1 MVLAFSLALGAA
13 NDSNSGEPTKTNAPT
28 GPRLVT
34 QISLPASAAA
44 RTRLK
49 EIIAARSFGLGEV
62 TLASG
67 RKSHFYF
74 NLKPTMLD
82 PEGAALLAQL
92 SIEAIAGEKLDAIG
106 GLEMGAVPISGAV
119 AALSWITGRPLPNF
133 FVRKKPKE
141 HGAKLLVEGL
151 TKGESLAGKTVA
163 IVEDVTTTGESAL
176 KAAQAAQESGA
187 RVALVLTIVDR
198 QEGAAE
204 TFEKAGLR
212 FQALFTASEFLKNNP

>member
-1 MVLAFSLALGAA
+1 V
-13 NDSNSGEPTKTNAPT
+13 TKPIT
-28 GPRLVT
+28 
-34 QISLPASAAA
+34 LPDAKAA
-44 RTRLK
+44 RARLK
-49 EIIAARSFGLGEV
+49 EIIATRSFGRGEI

-67 RKSHFYF
+67 RKSDFYF

-92 SIEAIAGEKLDAIG
+92 SLEALSKEKLDAIG

-119 AALSWITGRPLPNF
+119 AALSWISGTPLPNF

-151 TKGESLAGKTVA
+151 TRGESLAGKNVA

-176 KAAQAAQESGA
+176 KAANAAKESGA
-187 RVALVLTIVDR
+187 KVGLVLTIVDR
-198 QEGAAE
+198 QEGATE
-204 TFEKAGLR
+204 TFRSAGLR
-212 FQALFTASEFLKNNP
+212 FHALFTADEFLKKQP

>member
-1 MVLAFSLALGAA
+1 VAQTIALP
-13 NDSNSGEPTKTNAPT
+13 DSK
-28 GPRLVT
+28 
-34 QISLPASAAA
+34 AA
-44 RTRLK
+44 RVRLK
-49 EIIAARSFGLGEV
+49 EIIAKRSFGLGEV

-92 SIEAIAGEKLDAIG
+92 TLAALASEKLDAIG

-119 AALSWITGRPLPNF
+119 AALSWISGAPLPNF

-151 TKGESLAGKTVA
+151 TKGENLSGKTVA

-187 RVALVLTIVDR
+187 KVSLVLTIVDR
-198 QEGAAE
+198 QEGATE
-204 TFEKAGLR
+204 TFSKAGLR
-212 FQALFTASEFLKNNP
+212 FHALFTADEFLNR

>member
-1 MVLAFSLALGAA
+1 V
-13 NDSNSGEPTKTNAPT
+13 PQTIT
-28 GPRLVT
+28 
-34 QISLPASAAA
+34 LPESAAA
-44 RTRLK
+44 RSRLK
-49 EIIAARSFGLGEV
+49 DIIAKRSFGLGEI

-92 SIEAIAGEKLDAIG
+92 SLEALASEKLDAIG

-119 AALSWITGRPLPNF
+119 AALSWISGSPLPNF

-151 TKGESLAGKTVA
+151 TKGESLEGKTVA

-187 RVALVLTIVDR
+187 KVSLVLTIIDR

-204 TFEKAGLR
+204 TFSKAGLR
-212 FQALFTASEFLKNNP
+212 FHALFTADEFLNQ

>member
-1 MVLAFSLALGAA
+1 MIASP
-13 NDSNSGEPTKTNAPT
+13 ETRPRRTKKVPQTIT
-28 GPRLVT
+28 
-34 QISLPASAAA
+34 LPDSAAA
-44 RTRLK
+44 RLRLK
-49 EIIAARSFGLGEV
+49 EIIARRSFGLGEV

-92 SIEAIAGEKLDAIG
+92 SLEALAKEKLDAIG

-119 AALSWITGRPLPNF
+119 AAMSWICGTPLPNF

-151 TKGESLAGKTVA
+151 VKGESLSGKTVA

-176 KAAQAAQESGA
+176 KAAQAARSRGQKF
-187 RVALVLTIVDR
+187 RW
-198 QEGAAE
+198 
-204 TFEKAGLR
+204 F
-212 FQALFTASEFLKNNP
+212 

>member
-1 MVLAFSLALGAA
+1 MQPVPQTITLPHSGAA
-13 NDSNSGEPTKTNAPT
+13 RA
-28 GPRLVT
+28 
-34 QISLPASAAA
+34 
-44 RTRLK
+44 RLK
-49 EIIAARSFGLGEV
+49 EIITARSFGLGEV

-92 SIEAIAGEKLDAIG
+92 SLETLAKENLDAIG

-119 AALSWITGRPLPNF
+119 AAMSWISGKPLPNF

-151 TKGESLAGKTVA
+151 IKGETLAGKTVA

-176 KAAQAAQESGA
+176 KAAVAAQESGA
-187 RVALVLTIVDR
+187 KVSLVLTIVDR
-198 QEGAAE
+198 QEGATE
-204 TFEKAGLR
+204 TFGKAGFR
-212 FQALFTASEFLKNNP
+212 FQPLFTADEFLQK

>member
-1 MVLAFSLALGAA
+1 MIASPDACINRTYPVTRAITLP
-13 NDSNSGEPTKTNAPT
+13 DPT
-28 GPRLVT
+28 
-34 QISLPASAAA
+34 AA

-49 EIIAARSFGLGEV
+49 EIIIARSFGLGEV

-92 SIEAIAGEKLDAIG
+92 SLEMLAREELDAIG

-119 AALSWITGRPLPNF
+119 AAMSWISGRPLPNF

-176 KAAQAAQESGA
+176 KAANAAQESGA
-187 RVALVLTIVDR
+187 KVSLVLTIVDR

-204 TFEKAGLR
+204 TFAKAGLR
-212 FQALFTASEFLKNNP
+212 FHALFTADEFLKKQS

>member
-1 MVLAFSLALGAA
+1 M
-13 NDSNSGEPTKTNAPT
+13 
-28 GPRLVT
+28 
-34 QISLPASAAA
+34 
-44 RTRLK
+44 K
-49 EIIAARSFGLGEV
+49 EIIAERSFGLGEV

-92 SIEAIAGEKLDAIG
+92 TLEALASEKVDYLG

-119 AALSWITGRPLPNF
+119 AAMSWIAGKPIPNF

-151 TKGESLAGKTVA
+151 VRGASLAGSRVA
-163 IVEDVTTTGESAL
+163 IIEDVTTTGESAL
-176 KAAQAAQESGA
+176 KAANAAKESGA
-187 RVALVLTIVDR
+187 AVALVLTIVDR
-198 QEGAAE
+198 QEGARE
-204 TFEKAGLR
+204 TFEKARLSFR
-212 FQALFTASEFLKNNP
+212 ALFTADEFLT

>member
-1 MVLAFSLALGAA
+1 MIASPSAR
-13 NDSNSGEPTKTNAPT
+13 SIRTPP
-28 GPRLVT
+28 VT
-34 QISLPASAAA
+34 QTLSLPDPKAA
-44 RTRLK
+44 RARLK

-92 SIEAIAGEKLDAIG
+92 SLQELAGEKLDAIG

-119 AALSWITGRPLPNF
+119 AALSWISGKPLPNF

-176 KAAQAAQESGA
+176 KAANAAQESGA
-187 RVALVLTIVDR
+187 KVSLVLTIVDR
-198 QEGAAE
+198 QEGATE
-204 TFEKAGLR
+204 TFGKAGLR
-212 FQALFTASEFLKNNP
+212 FRALFTADEFLKK

>member
-1 MVLAFSLALGAA
+1 MIASLDPRSRRMKPVTRSITLP
-13 NDSNSGEPTKTNAPT
+13 EPK
-28 GPRLVT
+28 
-34 QISLPASAAA
+34 AA
-44 RTRLK
+44 RVRLK

-92 SIEAIAGEKLDAIG
+92 SLDAIGSEKLDAIG

-119 AALSWITGRPLPNF
+119 AALSWITGTPLPNF

-151 TKGESLAGKTVA
+151 TKGESLSGKTVA
-163 IVEDVTTTGESAL
+163 IVEDVTTTGDSAL
-176 KAAQAAQESGA
+176 KAALAAQESGA
-187 RVALVLTIVDR
+187 KVAFVLTIVDR
-198 QEGAAE
+198 QEGASE
-204 TFEKAGLR
+204 TFQKAGLR
-212 FQALFTASEFLKNNP
+212 FHALFTADEFLKK

>member
-1 MVLAFSLALGAA
+1 MIASL
-13 NDSNSGEPTKTNAPT
+13 NPCSIRTRS
-28 GPRLVT
+28 VT
-34 QISLPASAAA
+34 QTISLPDSAAA
-44 RTRLK
+44 RSRLK
-49 EIIAARSFGLGEV
+49 EIIAKRSFGLGEI

-92 SIEAIAGEKLDAIG
+92 SLEALAKEKLDAIG

-119 AALSWITGRPLPNF
+119 AAMSWISGKPLPNF

-151 TKGESLAGKTVA
+151 TKSESLSGKTVA

-187 RVALVLTIVDR
+187 KVSLVLTIVDR
-198 QEGAAE
+198 QEGATE
-204 TFEKAGLR
+204 TFSKAGLR
-212 FQALFTASEFLKNNP
+212 FHALFTADEFLKA

>member
-1 MVLAFSLALGAA
+1 MASAFSLALGAR
-13 NDSNSGEPTKTNAPT
+13 NDSKLDACLNRMPVS
-28 GPRLVT
+28 VT
-34 QISLPASAAA
+34 QINLPDPKAA
-44 RTRLK
+44 RARLK
-49 EIIAARSFGLGEV
+49 EIIATRSFGLGEI

-92 SIEAIAGEKLDAIG
+92 SLEALAQEKLDAIG

-119 AALSWITGRPLPNF
+119 AALSWITGKPLPNF

-151 TKGESLAGKTVA
+151 TKGETLAGKTVA

-187 RVALVLTIVDR
+187 RVAFVLTIVDR
-198 QEGAAE
+198 QEGATE
-204 TFEKAGLR
+204 TFARAGLR
-212 FQALFTASEFLKNNP
+212 FHALFTADEFLNK

>member
-1 MVLAFSLALGAA
+1 MIASPSAR
-13 NDSNSGEPTKTNAPT
+13 SIRTKP
-28 GPRLVT
+28 VT
-34 QISLPASAAA
+34 QTLSLPDPKAA
-44 RTRLK
+44 RARLK
-49 EIIAARSFGLGEV
+49 EIIAKRSFGLGEV

-92 SIEAIAGEKLDAIG
+92 SLEALGQENLDAIG

-119 AALSWITGRPLPNF
+119 AALSWISGRPLPNF

-151 TKGESLAGKTVA
+151 TKGESLAGKAVA

-176 KAAQAAQESGA
+176 KAANAAQESGA
-187 RVALVLTIVDR
+187 KVALVLTIVDR
-198 QEGAAE
+198 QEGATE
-204 TFEKAGLR
+204 TFGKAGLR
-212 FQALFTASEFLKNNP
+212 FHALFTADEFLKK

>member
-1 MVLAFSLALGAA
+1 M
-13 NDSNSGEPTKTNAPT
+13 
-28 GPRLVT
+28 T
-34 QISLPASAAA
+34 QTLSLPDSKAA
-44 RTRLK
+44 RARLK
-49 EIIAARSFGLGEV
+49 EIIAKRSFGLGEI

-92 SIEAIAGEKLDAIG
+92 SLEALADEKLDALG

-119 AALSWITGRPLPNF
+119 AALSFITGKPLPNF

-151 TKGESLAGKTVA
+151 LKGESLAGKNVA

-187 RVALVLTIVDR
+187 KIGLVLTIVDR

-204 TFEKAGLR
+204 TFSKAGLR
-212 FQALFTASEFLKNNP
+212 FRALFTADEFLKPQA

>member
-1 MVLAFSLALGAA
+1 MIASP
-13 NDSNSGEPTKTNAPT
+13 DRRSSRTNPVPQT
-28 GPRLVT
+28 IT
-34 QISLPASAAA
+34 LPDSAAA
-44 RTRLK
+44 RARLK
-49 EIIAARSFGLGEV
+49 DIIATRSFGRGEI

-67 RKSHFYF
+67 RKSDFYF

-92 SIEAIAGEKLDAIG
+92 SLEALANEKLDAIG

-119 AALSWITGRPLPNF
+119 AAMSWISGKPLPNF

-151 TKGESLAGKTVA
+151 MKGESLSGKNVA

-176 KAAQAAQESGA
+176 KAAVAAQESGA
-187 RVALVLTIVDR
+187 KVALVLTIVDR
-198 QEGAAE
+198 QEGATE
-204 TFEKAGLR
+204 TFQKAGFR
-212 FQALFTASEFLKNNP
+212 FQPLFTADEFLKG

>member
-1 MVLAFSLALGAA
+1 V
-13 NDSNSGEPTKTNAPT
+13 TKTIT
-28 GPRLVT
+28 
-34 QISLPASAAA
+34 LPDSAAA
-44 RTRLK
+44 RSRLK
-49 EIIAARSFGLGEV
+49 EIIARRSFGRGEI

-67 RKSHFYF
+67 RKSDFYF

-92 SIEAIAGEKLDAIG
+92 SLEALAKESLDAIG

-119 AALSWITGRPLPNF
+119 AAMSWISGKPLPNF

-151 TKGESLAGKTVA
+151 MKGESLSGKTVA

-176 KAAQAAQESGA
+176 KAAVAAQESGA
-187 RVALVLTIVDR
+187 KVSLILTIVDR
-198 QEGAAE
+198 QEGASE
-204 TFEKAGLR
+204 TFQKAGFR
-212 FQALFTASEFLKNNP
+212 FQPLFTADEFLNK

>member
-1 MVLAFSLALGAA
+1 MPRAMIASP
-13 NDSNSGEPTKTNAPT
+13 DPRSRRTNPVPQT
-28 GPRLVT
+28 IT
-34 QISLPASAAA
+34 LPDSAAA
-44 RTRLK
+44 RARLK
-49 EIIAARSFGLGEV
+49 EIIAKRSFGRGEI

-67 RKSHFYF
+67 RKSDFYF

-92 SIEAIAGEKLDAIG
+92 SLEALAKEKLDAIG

-119 AALSWITGRPLPNF
+119 AALSWISGKPLPNF

-151 TKGESLAGKTVA
+151 TKGETLAGKTVA

-176 KAAQAAQESGA
+176 KAAVAAQESGA
-187 RVALVLTIVDR
+187 KVSLVLTIVDR
-198 QEGAAE
+198 QEGATE
-204 TFEKAGLR
+204 TFEKAGFR
-212 FQALFTASEFLKNNP
+212 FQPLFTAAEFLKA

>member
-1 MVLAFSLALGAA
+1 V
-13 NDSNSGEPTKTNAPT
+13 TNT
-28 GPRLVT
+28 IT
-34 QISLPASAAA
+34 LPYPAAA
-44 RTRLK
+44 RARLK
-49 EIIAARSFGLGEV
+49 EIIATRSFGRGEI

-67 RKSHFYF
+67 RKSDFYF

-92 SIEAIAGEKLDAIG
+92 SLEALASENLDAIG

-119 AALSWITGRPLPNF
+119 AAMSWISGKPLPNF

-151 TKGESLAGKTVA
+151 MKGESLSGKTVA

-176 KAAQAAQESGA
+176 KAAVAAQESGA
-187 RVALVLTIVDR
+187 KVSLILTVVDR
-198 QEGAAE
+198 QEGATE
-204 TFEKAGLR
+204 TFQKAGFR
-212 FQALFTASEFLKNNP
+212 FQPLFTADEFLTR

>member
-1 MVLAFSLALGAA
+1 MIASLNAC
-13 NDSNSGEPTKTNAPT
+13 SIRTK
-28 GPRLVT
+28 LVPQT
-34 QISLPASAAA
+34 ITLPDATAA
-44 RTRLK
+44 RARLK
-49 EIIAARSFGLGEV
+49 EIIANRSFGLGEI

-92 SIEAIAGEKLDAIG
+92 SLDALGQEKLDALG

-119 AALSWITGRPLPNF
+119 AAMSWISGKPLPNF

-151 TKGESLAGKTVA
+151 TKGESLSGKTVA

-187 RVALVLTIVDR
+187 KVSLVLTIVDR
-198 QEGAAE
+198 QEGATE
-204 TFEKAGLR
+204 TFSKAGLR
-212 FQALFTASEFLKNNP
+212 FHALFTADEFLKA

>member
-1 MVLAFSLALGAA
+1 MIASPGICSTGTKPVPQTITLP
-13 NDSNSGEPTKTNAPT
+13 DSK
-28 GPRLVT
+28 
-34 QISLPASAAA
+34 AA
-44 RTRLK
+44 RARLK
-49 EIIAARSFGLGEV
+49 EIIATRSFGLGEI

-67 RKSHFYF
+67 RKSNFYF

-92 SIEAIAGEKLDAIG
+92 SLEALAKEKLDAIG

-119 AALSWITGRPLPNF
+119 AALSWISGKPLPNF

-151 TKGESLAGKTVA
+151 TKGESLTGKTVA

-187 RVALVLTIVDR
+187 KVGLVLTIVDR
-198 QEGAAE
+198 QEGASE
-204 TFEKAGLR
+204 TFSKAGLR
-212 FQALFTASEFLKNNP
+212 FHALFRAGEFLSK

>member
-1 MVLAFSLALGAA
+1 MPVT
-13 NDSNSGEPTKTNAPT
+13 NDSKSGRI
-28 GPRLVT
+28 PRPGQNPVT
-34 QISLPASAAA
+34 QTLSLPDSKAA
-44 RTRLK
+44 RARLK
-49 EIIAARSFGLGEV
+49 EIIAARSFGRGEI

-67 RKSHFYF
+67 RKSDFYF

-92 SIEAIAGEKLDAIG
+92 ALQALADEKLDALG

-119 AALSWITGRPLPNF
+119 AALSWITGKPLPNF

-151 TKGESLAGKTVA
+151 TKGESLSGKNVA

-187 RVALVLTIVDR
+187 KVGLVLTIVDR
-198 QEGAAE
+198 QEGATE
-204 TFEKAGLR
+204 TFSKAGLR
-212 FQALFTASEFLKNNP
+212 FRALFTADEFLKQQA

>member
-1 MVLAFSLALGAA
+1 M
-13 NDSNSGEPTKTNAPT
+13 
-28 GPRLVT
+28 T
-34 QISLPASAAA
+34 QTLSLPDPKAA
-44 RTRLK
+44 RARLK
-49 EIIAARSFGLGEV
+49 EIIATRSFGLGEI

-92 SIEAIAGEKLDAIG
+92 ALEALANEKLDVLG

-119 AALSWITGRPLPNF
+119 AALSFITGKPLPNF

-151 TKGESLAGKTVA
+151 LKGESLAGKNVA

-187 RVALVLTIVDR
+187 KIGLVLTIVDR

-204 TFEKAGLR
+204 TFSKAGLR
-212 FQALFTASEFLKNNP
+212 FRALFTADEFLKPQA

>member
-1 MVLAFSLALGAA
+1 MIASPSAR
-13 NDSNSGEPTKTNAPT
+13 SIRTKP
-28 GPRLVT
+28 VT
-34 QISLPASAAA
+34 QTLSLPDPKAA
-44 RTRLK
+44 RARLK
-49 EIIAARSFGLGEV
+49 EIIAKRSFGLGEV

-92 SIEAIAGEKLDAIG
+92 SLEELAGEKLDAIG

-119 AALSWITGRPLPNF
+119 AALSWICGKPLPNF

-176 KAAQAAQESGA
+176 KAANAAQESGA
-187 RVALVLTIVDR
+187 KVSLVLTIVDR
-198 QEGAAE
+198 QEGATE
-204 TFEKAGLR
+204 TFAKAGLR
-212 FQALFTASEFLKNNP
+212 FHALFTADEFLKN

>member
-1 MVLAFSLALGAA
+1 MSKSASRARLA
-13 NDSNSGEPTKTNAPT
+13 
-28 GPRLVT
+28 
-34 QISLPASAAA
+34 
-44 RTRLK
+44 
-49 EIIAARSFGLGEV
+49 EIIRKRSFGRGEI

-67 RKSHFYF
+67 RKSDFYF

-92 SIEAIAGEKLDAIG
+92 SLEALGPENLDAIG

-119 AALSWITGRPLPNF
+119 AALSWISGRPLPNF

-151 TKGESLAGKTVA
+151 TKGESLAGKAVA

-176 KAAQAAQESGA
+176 KAANAAQESGA
-187 RVALVLTIVDR
+187 KVSLVLTIVDR
-198 QEGAAE
+198 QEGATE
-204 TFEKAGLR
+204 TFGKAGLR
-212 FQALFTASEFLKNNP
+212 FRALFTADEFLKK

>member
-1 MVLAFSLALGAA
+1 MSRRPGHSILKPLL
-13 NDSNSGEPTKTNAPT
+13 
-28 GPRLVT
+28 
-34 QISLPASAAA
+34 LPELAAA
-44 RTRLK
+44 RARLK
-49 EIIAARSFGLGEV
+49 AIIAERSFGLGEI

-92 SIEAIAGEKLDAIG
+92 ALDALAKEKVDAIG

-119 AALSWITGRPLPNF
+119 AALSWITGSPLPNF
-133 FVRKKPKE
+133 FVRKRPKE

-151 TKGESLAGKTVA
+151 TKTESLAGKNVA

-176 KAAQAAQESGA
+176 KAANAAIESGA
-187 RVALVLTIVDR
+187 NVVFVLTIVDR

-212 FQALFTASEFLKNNP
+212 FRALFTADEFLKNQP

>member
-1 MVLAFSLALGAA
+1 
-13 NDSNSGEPTKTNAPT
+13 
-28 GPRLVT
+28 VT
-34 QISLPASAAA
+34 TITLPDPAAA
-44 RTRLK
+44 RKRLK
-49 EIIAARSFGLGEV
+49 EIIAKRSFGVGEV

-92 SIEAIAGEKLDAIG
+92 SLDALAREKLDAIG

-119 AALSWITGRPLPNF
+119 AALSWISGKPLPNF

-151 TKGESLAGKTVA
+151 TKGESLSGKTVA

-187 RVALVLTIVDR
+187 KVSLVLTIVDR
-198 QEGAAE
+198 QEGATE
-204 TFEKAGLR
+204 TFSKAGLR
-212 FQALFTASEFLKNNP
+212 FQALFTADEFLKA

>member
-1 MVLAFSLALGAA
+1 MIASPDACINRTYPVTRAITLP
-13 NDSNSGEPTKTNAPT
+13 DPT
-28 GPRLVT
+28 
-34 QISLPASAAA
+34 AA

-92 SIEAIAGEKLDAIG
+92 SLEMLASEELDAIG

-119 AALSWITGRPLPNF
+119 AAMSWISGRPLPNF

-176 KAAQAAQESGA
+176 KAANAAQESGA
-187 RVALVLTIVDR
+187 KVSLVLTIIDR

-204 TFEKAGLR
+204 TFAKAGLR
-212 FQALFTASEFLKNNP
+212 FHALFTADEFLKKQS